1 MKKKLFSLLGTLAG
15 FLNGMLGAGG
25 GMVVVPILKTKLSEK
40 QAHATSVAV
49 ILPICAVSAL
59 FYLQQGAVSVYD
71 AWPYLLWGLLGSAIG
86 VVLMKK
92 LSGNMLRKIF
102 ALMMLWAG
110 IRLIIR

>member
-1 MKKKLFSLLGTLAG
+1 MKKKLFSLWGTLAG

-71 AWPYLLWGLLGSAIG
+71 ALPYLLWGLLGSAIG

-92 LSGNMLRKIF
+92 LSRKIF

>member
-1 MKKKLFSLLGTLAG
+1 M
-15 FLNGMLGAGG
+15 
-25 GMVVVPILKTKLSEK
+25 
-40 QAHATSVAV
+40 
-49 ILPICAVSAL
+49 
-59 FYLQQGAVSVYD
+59 SVYD
-71 AWPYLLWGLLGSAIG
+71 ALPYLLWGLLGSAIG

>member
-1 MKKKLFSLLGTLAG
+1 MKKKLFSLWGALAG

-25 GMVVVPILKTKLSEK
+25 GMVAVPILKTKLSEK

-49 ILPICAVSAL
+49 ILPICIVSAL
-59 FYLQQGAVSVYD
+59 SYLQQGTVSLYN
-71 AWPYLLWGLLGSAIG
+71 ALPYLAWGLVGSAIG

-110 IRLIIR
+110 IRLITR

>member
-1 MKKKLFSLLGTLAG
+1 MKKKLFSLWGTLAG

-25 GMVVVPILKTKLSEK
+25 GMVVVPILKTKLS
-40 QAHATSVAV
+40 
-49 ILPICAVSAL
+49 VSAL

>member
-1 MKKKLFSLLGTLAG
+1 MKKKLFSLWGTLAG

-25 GMVVVPILKTKLSEK
+25 GMVVVPILKTRLSEK

-59 FYLQQGAVSVYD
+59 FYLQQGALSVYD
-71 AWPYLLWGLLGSAIG
+71 ALPYLLWGLLGSAIG

>member
-1 MKKKLFSLLGTLAG
+1 MKKKLFALWGAVSGLLS
-15 FLNGMLGAGG
+15 GMLGAGG
-25 GMVVVPILKTKLSEK
+25 GMVAVPILKTRMSEK

-49 ILPICAVSAL
+49 ILPICAVSAV
-59 FYLQQGAVSVYD
+59 FYIQQGAVTLYD
-71 AWPYLLWGLLGSAIG
+71 ALPYLIWGIIGSAIG

-102 ALMMLWAG
+102 ALLMLWAG

>member
-1 MKKKLFSLLGTLAG
+1 MKKKLFSLWGACAG
-15 FLNGMLGAGG
+15 FLSGMLGAGG
-25 GMVVVPILKTKLSEK
+25 GMVAVPILKTKMSEK

-49 ILPICAVSAL
+49 ILPICTVSAI

-71 AWPYLLWGLLGSAIG
+71 ALPYLLWGLLGSAIG

-110 IRLIIR
+110 IRLITR